1 MTTIEFLR
9 EPFPYFREFDH
20 PLNQKWRNKKLNNKK
35 SPNPKLGSHWTQ
47 NRCFSPPNLNVPLR
61 PGPVVGDVIK
71 IRHDLSRPSKSL
83 PSFKKIEPQNLLNGL
98 RENKNRQIS
107 NLEQ

>member
-1 MTTIEFLR
+1 MSPR
-9 EPFPYFREFDH
+9 SAKS
-20 PLNQKWRNKKLNNKK
+20 KWRNNKLNKK
-35 SPNPKLGSHWTQ
+35 SPNPKLGSQWTQ
-47 NRCFSPPNLNVPLR
+47 NRCFSPLNLNEPLR
-61 PGPVVGDVIK
+61 LGPVVGDVIN